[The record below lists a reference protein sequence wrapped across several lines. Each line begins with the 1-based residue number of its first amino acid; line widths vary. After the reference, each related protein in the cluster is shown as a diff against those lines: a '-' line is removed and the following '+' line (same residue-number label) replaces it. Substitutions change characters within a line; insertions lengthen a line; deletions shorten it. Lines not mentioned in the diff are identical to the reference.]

1 VAARS
6 AELPAPRVPW
16 LPELRPVYDLAS
28 LPTARRD
35 DVLVFG
41 VADDPDHQAQPVVAF
56 NPDQEGNFAVFGSSG
71 SGKGVLLRTIALAAG
86 LSAGGGPCHIYGI
99 DFGNRALSML
109 ESLPHVGSIV
119 PGGDHERLT
128 RLLTF
133 LRQTIDDRAVR
144 YSRASASTIT
154 DYRRLADGPDE
165 TRIIVLVDGWSAFR
179 AAYETGGRTSWLDL
193 FTALAADGRPVG
205 VHFVISVDQRT
216 GMPNALASAVQS
228 RVVLRM
234 AHADDYG
241 FLGVAGDVLTS
252 ASPPG
257 RGLHNGAEIQCAVL
271 GGTCQVMMRSRA
283 VSAFAEA
290 MRSGPAT
297 IQSTTQSTTQA
308 ATRAATQGGIHRCV
322 REAPPIRSL
331 TRHVLMENL
340 PSEVGGLPVLGI
352 GSTNLFAL
360 PFQPRGSFV
369 VTGPSGSGRSTSLAA
384 LARSLH
390 RWNPA
395 MTRYLVTPRRS
406 SELAALPGWTEVAAG
421 TDDIVSLAG
430 RLRDEL
436 DERALGPMAVLVERM
451 DDLAGTVAEAP
462 LCGLMKTSRSGLALQ
477 PDGIEGQTVFRSS
490 FPAFNR
496 VDQPEGRGF
505 LVQRGRAEML
515 QVALPR

>member
-1 VAARS
+1 
-6 AELPAPRVPW
+6 
-16 LPELRPVYDLAS
+16 
-28 LPTARRD
+28 
-35 DVLVFG
+35 
-41 VADDPDHQAQPVVAF
+41 
-56 NPDQEGNFAVFGSSG
+56 
-71 SGKGVLLRTIALAAG
+71 
-86 LSAGGGPCHIYGI
+86 
-99 DFGNRALSML
+99 ML
-109 ESLPHVGSIV
+109 ESLPHVGSIL
-119 PGGDHERLT
+119 PGADHERVT

-154 DYRRLADGPDE
+154 DFRRLAEAPDE

-179 AAYETGGRTSWLDL
+179 ATYETGGRARWLDL

-216 GMPNALASAVQS
+216 GMSNALASAVQS

-257 RGLHNGAEIQCAVL
+257 RGLHKGAEIQCAVL
-271 GGTCQVMMRSRA
+271 GGTGEVMIQSRA
-283 VSAFAEA
+283 VSAFGEE
-290 MRSGPAT
+290 MRRVEAT
-297 IQSTTQSTTQA
+297 IEAAPRAGTQTDPRTGEMDPRTGETDPGTGTQMDPR
-308 ATRAATQGGIHRCV
+308 TGETDPGTGTQMDPRTGKTDRLTGSQTGIHRRI

-340 PSEVGGLPVLGI
+340 PAEVDGLPVLGI
-352 GSTNLFAL
+352 GSTSLSAM

-369 VTGPSGSGRSTSLAA
+369 VTSPSGSGRTTTLASLS
-384 LARSLH
+384 RSLH
-390 RWNPA
+390 RSNPA
-395 MTRYLVTPRRS
+395 MMRLLLTPRRF
-406 SELAALPGWTEVAAG
+406 SELAALPGWTQVAAG
-421 TDDIVSLAG
+421 IDDVVALAG
-430 RLRDEL
+430 RLRGAL
-436 DERALGPMAVLVERM
+436 DAGANQGPMAVLVERM

-462 LCGLMKTSRSGLALQ
+462 LCGLVKACLDRDSFVVAEGETIFFSSGFGLPGLLKTSRSGLVLQ
-477 PDGIEGQTVFRSS
+477 PDGTEGQTVFRSS

-515 QVALPR
+515 QVALPE